1 MTDLERL
8 YQVMGM
14 IGEDPA
20 QILSGDSAHVV
31 ADGHQIVSHQSI
43 PGVSITAQAS
53 DQGITAKI
61 VISEGWQGGQPIH
74 LCFGLFERF
83 GVQNVALEL
92 VMGASAKATL
102 WSHCLFS
109 VPDVARHAMEAVIRI
124 GPGAELR
131 YQEAHYHGTS
141 GGMEVVPR
149 ARVELERGA
158 RLFADFSLVTGLVGK
173 LDVDFD
179 VNVGEE
185 AVAELTSKV
194 FGHGTDRIRLKE
206 RLVLAGRNARGL
218 IKSRVAVED
227 EARAEVIG
235 ITEGNAAGARGHV
248 DCTEI
253 IRDRGVASA
262 SPVVRVTHPEAKVT
276 HEAAI
281 GSVDRQQMETLMAR
295 GLTPEEAVDRIV
307 RGMLS
312 R

>member
-1 MTDLERL
+1 M
-8 YQVMGM
+8 
-14 IGEDPA
+14 
-20 QILSGDSAHVV
+20 V
-31 ADGHQIVSHQSI
+31 AYGHQIISHQSI
-43 PGVSITAQAS
+43 PGVSITAQTS
-53 DQGITAKI
+53 DKGITAKI
-61 VISEGWQGGQPIH
+61 VIDEGRQVVQPIH

-92 VMGASAKATL
+92 VVGANAKATL

-131 YQEAHYHGTS
+131 YQEAHYHGAS

-149 ARVELERGA
+149 ALVTLERGA
-158 RLFADFSLVTGLVGK
+158 RLFSDFSLVTGLVGK

-179 VNVGEE
+179 VNVGED

-194 FGHGTDRIRLKE
+194 FGHGTDKIKLKE

-218 IKSRVAVED
+218 IKSRMAVED
-227 EARAEVIG
+227 DASAEVIG
-235 ITEGNAAGARGHV
+235 MTEGNAAGARGHV

-253 IRDRGVASA
+253 IKDRGVVSA
-262 SPVVRVTHPEAKVT
+262 SPIVRVTHPEAKVT

-295 GLTPEEAVDRIV
+295 GLTPEEAVYRIV
-307 RGMLS
+307 GGLLR
-312 R
+312 

>member
-1 MTDLERL
+1 MTDLEQL
-8 YQVMGM
+8 YQALRM
-14 IGEDPA
+14 IGEDPGL
-20 QILSGDSAHVV
+20 ILSGDNAHVV
-31 ADGHQIVSHQSI
+31 AYGHQIVSRQSI
-43 PGVSITAQAS
+43 PGVSVTAQTTE
-53 DQGITAKI
+53 QGIEAKI
-61 VISEGWQGGQPIH
+61 VITEGRQVEQPIH

-83 GVQNVALEL
+83 GVQNVVLDL
-92 VMGASAKATL
+92 VMEANAQATL

-109 VPDVARHAMEAVIRI
+109 VPDVARHAMQAVIRV

-131 YQEAHYHGTS
+131 YQEAHYHGAS

-158 RLFADFSLVTGLVGK
+158 RLFSDFPLVTGLVGK

-194 FGHGTDRIRLKE
+194 FGHGMDRIRLKE

-227 EARAEVIG
+227 DASAEVIG

-253 IRDRGVASA
+253 IRDRGMVSA
-262 SPVVRVTHPEAKVT
+262 SPVVKVTHPEAKVT

-295 GLTPEEAVDRIV
+295 GLAPEEAVYRIV
-307 RGMLS
+307 GGLLR
-312 R
+312 

>member
-1 MTDLERL
+1 MTDLEQL
-8 YQVMGM
+8 YQALRM
-14 IGEDPA
+14 IGEDPGL
-20 QILSGDSAHVV
+20 ILSGDNAHVV
-31 ADGHQIVSHQSI
+31 AYGHQIVSRQSI
-43 PGVSITAQAS
+43 PGVSVTAQTTE
-53 DQGITAKI
+53 QGIEAKI
-61 VISEGWQGGQPIH
+61 VIAEGRQVEQPIH

-83 GVQNVALEL
+83 GVQNVVLDL
-92 VMGASAKATL
+92 VMEANAQATL

-109 VPDVARHAMEAVIRI
+109 VPDVARHAMQAVIRI

-131 YQEAHYHGTS
+131 YQEAHYHGAS

-158 RLFADFSLVTGLVGK
+158 RLFSDFSLVTGLVGK

-179 VNVGEE
+179 VNVGED

-194 FGHGTDRIRLKE
+194 FGHRMDRIRLKE

-227 EARAEVIG
+227 DASAEVIG

-253 IRDRGVASA
+253 IRDRGMVSA
-262 SPVVRVTHPEAKVT
+262 SPVVKVTHPEAKVT

-295 GLTPEEAVDRIV
+295 GLAPEEAVYRIV
-307 RGMLS
+307 GGLLR
-312 R
+312 

>member
-1 MTDLERL
+1 MTDLEQL
-8 YQVMGM
+8 YQALRM
-14 IGEDPA
+14 IGEDPGL
-20 QILSGDSAHVV
+20 ILSGDNAHVV
-31 ADGHQIVSHQSI
+31 AYGHQIVSRQSI
-43 PGVSITAQAS
+43 PGVSVTAQTTE
-53 DQGITAKI
+53 QGIEAKI
-61 VISEGWQGGQPIH
+61 VIAEGRQVEQPIH

-83 GVQNVALEL
+83 GVQNVVLDL
-92 VMGASAKATL
+92 VMEANAQATL

-109 VPDVARHAMEAVIRI
+109 VPDVARHAMQAVIRV

-131 YQEAHYHGTS
+131 YQEAHYHGAS

-158 RLFADFSLVTGLVGK
+158 RLFSDFSLVTGLVGK

-179 VNVGEE
+179 VNVGED

-194 FGHGTDRIRLKE
+194 FGHGMDRIRLKE

-227 EARAEVIG
+227 DASAEVIG

-253 IRDRGVASA
+253 IRDRGMVSA
-262 SPVVRVTHPEAKVT
+262 SPVVKVTHPEAKVT

-295 GLTPEEAVDRIV
+295 GLAPEEAVYRIV
-307 RGMLS
+307 GGLLR
-312 R
+312 

>member
-1 MTDLERL
+1 MTDLEQL
-8 YQVMGM
+8 YQALGM

-20 QILSGDSAHVV
+20 RILSGDSAHVV
-31 ADGHQIVSHQSI
+31 AYGHQIVSHQSI
-43 PGVSITAQAS
+43 PGVLITAQAS
-53 DQGITAKI
+53 ENGITAKI
-61 VISEGWQGGQPIH
+61 VIVEGWQVEQPIH

-83 GVQNVALEL
+83 GVQNVALE
-92 VMGASAKATL
+92 VDMGANAKATL

-109 VPDVARHAMEAVIRI
+109 VPDAARHAMEAVIRV
-124 GPGAELR
+124 GAGAELR
-131 YQEAHYHGTS
+131 YQEAHYHGAS

-149 ARVELERGA
+149 ARVALERGA
-158 RLFADFSLVTGLVGK
+158 RLFSDFSLVTGLVGK

-179 VNVGEE
+179 VNVGED

-194 FGHGTDRIRLKE
+194 FGHGTDKIRLKE

-227 EARAEVIG
+227 DATAEVIG

-253 IRDRGVASA
+253 IKDRGVVSA
-262 SPVVRVTHPEAKVT
+262 SPQVKVTHPEAKVT

-295 GLTPEEAVDRIV
+295 GLTPEEAVYRIV
-307 RGMLS
+307 GGLLR
-312 R
+312 

>member
-1 MTDLERL
+1 MADLERL

-14 IGEDPA
+14 IGEDPGR
-20 QILSGDSAHVV
+20 ILSGDSAHVV

-43 PGVSITAQAS
+43 SGVSITAQAS
-53 DQGITAKI
+53 DKGITAKI
-61 VISEGWQGGQPIH
+61 AIAEGWQGEQPIH

-83 GVQNVALEL
+83 GVQNVTLEL
-92 VMGASAKATL
+92 TMGANAKATL

-131 YQEAHYHGTS
+131 YQEAHYHGAS

-158 RLFADFSLVTGLVGK
+158 RLLADFSLVTGLVGR

-179 VNVGEE
+179 VNVGEG
-185 AVAELTSKV
+185 AVAELTSRV

-227 EARAEVIG
+227 EATAEVIG

-253 IRDRGVASA
+253 VRDRAVVSA
-262 SPVVRVTHPEAKVT
+262 SPVVRVTHPLAKVT

>member
-1 MTDLERL
+1 MTDLEQL
-8 YQVMGM
+8 YQALRM
-14 IGEDPA
+14 IGEDPG
-20 QILSGDSAHVV
+20 QILSGGSAHVV
-31 ADGHQIVSHQSI
+31 AYGHQLVSQQSI

-53 DQGITAKI
+53 DQGITARV
-61 VISEGWQGGQPIH
+61 VIAEGRQVEQPVH

-92 VMGASAKATL
+92 LMGANAKVTL

-131 YQEAHYHGTS
+131 YQEAHYHGAS

-149 ARVELERGA
+149 AQVTLERGA
-158 RLFADFSLVTGLVGK
+158 RLFSDFSLLTGLVGK

-179 VNVGEE
+179 VNVGED
-185 AVAELTSKV
+185 AVAELTSRV
-194 FGHGTDRIRLKE
+194 FGHGTDKIRLKE

-227 EARAEVIG
+227 DASAEVIG

-253 IRDRGVASA
+253 IKDRGVVSA

-295 GLTPEEAVDRIV
+295 GLTPEEAVYRIV
-307 RGMLS
+307 GGLLR
-312 R
+312 

>member
-1 MTDLERL
+1 MA
-8 YQVMGM
+8 Y
-14 IGEDPA
+14 
-20 QILSGDSAHVV
+20 
-31 ADGHQIVSHQSI
+31 GHQIISHQSI
-43 PGVSITAQAS
+43 PGVSITAQTS
-53 DQGITAKI
+53 DKGITAKI
-61 VISEGWQGGQPIH
+61 VIDEGRQVVQPIH

-92 VMGASAKATL
+92 VVGANAKATL

-131 YQEAHYHGTS
+131 YQEAHYHGAS

-149 ARVELERGA
+149 ALVTLERGA
-158 RLFADFSLVTGLVGK
+158 RLFSDFSLVTGLVGK

-179 VNVGEE
+179 VNVGED

-194 FGHGTDRIRLKE
+194 FGHGTDKIKLKE

-218 IKSRVAVED
+218 IKSRMAVED
-227 EARAEVIG
+227 DASAEVIG
-235 ITEGNAAGARGHV
+235 MTEGNAAGARGHV

-253 IRDRGVASA
+253 IKDRGVVSA
-262 SPVVRVTHPEAKVT
+262 SPIVRVTHPEAKVT

-295 GLTPEEAVDRIV
+295 GLTPEEAVYRIV
-307 RGMLS
+307 GGLLR
-312 R
+312 